1 MYSFSVTIYAAI
13 LFFLLS
19 PGVLLSLPP
28 KSSTMTK
35 AAVHSLVFALIFY
48 FTYGYVWRYFN
59 PYPAHR
65 ENMTAPAAP
74 KKKQEGLATQLKKK

>member
-28 KSSTMTK
+28 KSCTMTK

-65 ENMTAPAAP
+65 ENMAP
-74 KKKQEGLATQLKKK
+74 KKKEGMAMEPKKK

>member
-65 ENMTAPAAP
+65 ENMAEAP
-74 KKKQEGLATQLKKK
+74 KKKKEGLAMQPKKK

>member
-1 MYSFSVTIYAAI
+1 
-13 LFFLLS
+13 
-19 PGVLLSLPP
+19 
-28 KSSTMTK
+28 MTK

-65 ENMTAPAAP
+65 ENMTAPPAP
-74 KKKQEGLATQLKKK
+74 KKNKK